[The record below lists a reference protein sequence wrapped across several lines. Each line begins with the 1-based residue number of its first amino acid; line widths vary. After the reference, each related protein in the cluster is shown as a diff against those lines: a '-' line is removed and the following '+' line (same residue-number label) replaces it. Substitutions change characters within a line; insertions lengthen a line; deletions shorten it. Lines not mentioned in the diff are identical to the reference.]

1 MTESDINEVISLL
14 SFENR
19 IGFSRES
26 MLGSIGAFDDHQS
39 GLQYRIVNST
49 TNCVI
54 ADIRST

>member
-14 SFENR
+14 SFENK

-26 MLGSIGAFDDHQS
+26 MLGVISAFDDHQS
-39 GLQYRIVNST
+39 CSQCDIVNST

-54 ADIRST
+54 ADIRSP